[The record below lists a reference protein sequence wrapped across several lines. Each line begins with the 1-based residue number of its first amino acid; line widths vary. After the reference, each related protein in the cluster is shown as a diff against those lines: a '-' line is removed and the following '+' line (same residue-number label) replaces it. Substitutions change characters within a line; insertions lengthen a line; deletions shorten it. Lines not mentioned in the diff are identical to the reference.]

1 MAIFQQINE
10 KEIKDQ
16 EARRQKNLEIKFV
29 IIFKLIESAYPT
41 FSFLKSRKCSYRGS
55 YWWKKLARHVAPKQ
69 GSYVTWAKI
78 TN

>member
-29 IIFKLIESAYPT
+29 IIIKLIESAYPT

-55 YWWKKLARHVAPKQ
+55 YW
-69 GSYVTWAKI
+69 
-78 TN
+78 